1 MLNDKHT
8 LTCHSISFARHLWD
22 FESIIGFYTQQI
34 PGFLV
39 YQLPFIPPQQ
49 KVPFMVNYRHYT
61 ATISRNTV
69 PHHATYS
76 WTQNNLRNLDEYE
89 LQESKIV
96 SGNNYNPTG
105 KCTWNFFFL
114 KVLLC
119 EITNSW
125 VLRTLHVCIPKS
137 QKHAKNIFLRKSLD
151 DLTLQIDLS
160 LGKTNN
166 FEFSMIHRKRRFQHY
181 HTSFSNFIKLVR
193 FWDSKRQ
200 DVFWRGKQRS
210 GRQQFGFQTFHAKY
224 CLPFPFCC
232 SLYIPKSG
240 HERSYWLLENTRK

>member
-1 MLNDKHT
+1 M
-8 LTCHSISFARHLWD
+8 HLKFFFFFWKYYCVKSRIAE
-22 FESIIGFYTQQI
+22 FWERCMSAY
-34 PGFLV
+34 
-39 YQLPFIPPQQ
+39 Q
-49 KVPFMVNYRHYT
+49 KVKNM
-61 ATISRNTV
+61 
-69 PHHATYS
+69 
-76 WTQNNLRNLDEYE
+76 
-89 LQESKIV
+89 
-96 SGNNYNPTG
+96 
-105 KCTWNFFFL
+105 
-114 KVLLC
+114 
-119 EITNSW
+119 
-125 VLRTLHVCIPKS
+125 
-137 QKHAKNIFLRKSLD
+137 QKTFFLRKSLD